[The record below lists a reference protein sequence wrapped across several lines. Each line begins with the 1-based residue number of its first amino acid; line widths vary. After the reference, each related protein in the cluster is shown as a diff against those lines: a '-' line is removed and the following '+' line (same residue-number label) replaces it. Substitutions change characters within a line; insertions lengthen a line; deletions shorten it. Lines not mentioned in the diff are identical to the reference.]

1 MNRPRAALSWPRVAG
16 ALFTLAGFVLCIVAL
31 GKLGFRHD
39 LANFARA
46 GIVALL
52 LATALAA
59 LIASALSWRHYLLA
73 LSGYRLSFGAAFY
86 QVALVLTGKYVQIIL
101 GGVFAR
107 VAANAGRVPPASV
120 VGATLLEQCGA
131 LAAATWIGA
140 ACVASAYLP
149 LAGIALLALAF
160 AAAVVAPAAAR
171 PVLATILWL
180 RSRLRHEAALEGAV
194 SDRRA
199 ASRAW
204 IAQLAQWIALSLF
217 VGTVLHAMRPDL
229 ATAELLKLCGAY
241 GIAVVV
247 GIAAFMFPG
256 GFGPREATFVWIAGH
271 VVDYDVALAMAS
283 ALRVA
288 MTGIDLLAGA
298 GYLLH
303 WATHAIEKRS
313 FETP

>member
-1 MNRPRAALSWPRVAG
+1 MIRASWPRIAG

-31 GKLGFRHD
+31 GKLGFRQD
-39 LANFARA
+39 LANFAHA
-46 GIVALL
+46 GIVATLF
-52 LATALAA
+52 ATALAA
-59 LIASALSWRHYLLA
+59 LIASAFSWRNYLLA
-73 LSGYRLSFGAAFY
+73 LSGHRLAFGAAFY
-86 QVALVLTGKYVQIIL
+86 QVALVLTGKYVPIIL

-107 VAANAGRVPPASV
+107 VAANAGRVRPASV

-131 LAAATWIGA
+131 LAAATWVGA
-140 ACVASAYLP
+140 ACIAGAYVP
-149 LAGIALLALAF
+149 VAGIALLVLAF
-160 AAAVVAPAAAR
+160 AAALIAPACAK
-171 PVLATILWL
+171 PVLAIILWL
-180 RSRLRHEAALEGAV
+180 RARFRREPAIAGEV

-204 IAQLAQWIALSLF
+204 IAQVVQWVVLSLF

-229 ATAELLKLCGAY
+229 PSADLLKLCGAY
-241 GIAVVV
+241 GVAVVV

-256 GFGPREATFVWIAGH
+256 GLGPREATFIWIAGH

-303 WATHAIEKRS
+303 WTTHAIEKRS
-313 FETP
+313 FDTP